1 MDRGEHWVLVSD
13 GADAGTRDC
22 VVAIRALAQAGYN
35 VAVTVRSPRAVLSRY
50 VGRRVLV
57 EGDIADGISREMDS
71 GAYSA
76 FIPAG
81 EGVVLSLDA
90 QVPDLLDKVATSR
103 RARESGMRVP
113 EEMVF
118 EGPADLAAAAHTLRY
133 PVVIKPAVR
142 TFKAFRADNAAE
154 VNGAPIREG
163 AVIVQ
168 PFLNGPMSAV
178 AGVMWD
184 SGVHSSTTERWRRI
198 WPVDCGLAA
207 WAVTVPR
214 SESLET
220 ALAALMS
227 GYSGLF
233 VAQFVDGH
241 LIDLN
246 LRVHSSLPLAVKAGV
261 NLVAIYADLAR
272 GVTPPPGHA
281 EPGHTY
287 RWISGDMKGLIS
299 SVRSGAMPLPQAVR
313 AVSPVPGTVHSMVS
327 WKDPLPMLARL
338 ATRLPGHK

>member
-1 MDRGEHWVLVSD
+1 
-13 GADAGTRDC
+13 
-22 VVAIRALAQAGYN
+22 
-35 VAVTVRSPRAVLSRY
+35 
-50 VGRRVLV
+50 
-57 EGDIADGISREMDS
+57 
-71 GAYSA
+71 
-76 FIPAG
+76 
-81 EGVVLSLDA
+81 
-90 QVPDLLDKVATSR
+90 
-103 RARESGMRVP
+103 
-113 EEMVF
+113 
-118 EGPADLAAAAHTLRY
+118 
-133 PVVIKPAVR
+133 
-142 TFKAFRADNAAE
+142 
-154 VNGAPIREG
+154 
-163 AVIVQ
+163 
-168 PFLNGPMSAV
+168 MSAV

-198 WPVDCGLAA
+198 WPLGCGLAA

-261 NLVAIYADLAR
+261 NLAAIYADLAR

-287 RWISGDMKGLIS
+287 RWISGDLKGLIS
-299 SVRSGAMPLPQAVR
+299 SLCAQERCRYLRRCGLCRLSQARFTRWSRGKTRFPWSPDSPLVSRGTSEYIR
-313 AVSPVPGTVHSMVS
+313 ARRVGC
-327 WKDPLPMLARL
+327 AF
-338 ATRLPGHK
+338 G